1 MRFADIY
8 GHEDVK
14 QRLRAMAD
22 SHRMPHAL
30 MIEGAE
36 GSAKFALARAFVQYI
51 HCTNRRNG
59 DSCGVCPECR
69 LSDSLNHIDTFIS
82 FPVVKRSGRGD
93 TSDDYLPDFREF
105 VKDCP
110 FMDFEEW
117 LRRLDNINAQPM
129 IYVSESS
136 ALIRKIA
143 IKSRRSE
150 FKTVLMWLPE
160 RLMENAANKL
170 LKIVE
175 EPAADTVIV
184 MVSNNSRQVLPTIY
198 SRTQRIVVHRY
209 DNDEIVDI
217 IRSRGSMSTEDAA
230 LIARLSAGNI
240 NEALRLMSVSKERKK
255 FLDLF
260 KELMRK
266 AYLRK
271 IIELRQWSSD
281 LASLGREPQIQFYDY
296 CARMLRENFVFNLKV
311 DSLRFL
317 SKDEMEFSANFARF
331 ITNLNVI
338 QLLEAFSKAAADI
351 AANGNAK
358 IINFDVAIQV
368 ILLLKRDK

>member
-1 MRFADIY
+1 
-8 GHEDVK
+8 
-14 QRLRAMAD
+14 
-22 SHRMPHAL
+22 
-30 MIEGAE
+30 
-36 GSAKFALARAFVQYI
+36 
-51 HCTNRRNG
+51 
-59 DSCGVCPECR
+59 
-69 LSDSLNHIDTFIS
+69 
-82 FPVVKRSGRGD
+82 
-93 TSDDYLPDFREF
+93 
-105 VKDCP
+105 
-110 FMDFEEW
+110 
-117 LRRLDNINAQPM
+117 
-129 IYVSESS
+129 
-136 ALIRKIA
+136 
-143 IKSRRSE
+143 
-150 FKTVLMWLPE
+150 WLPE
-160 RLMENAANKL
+160 RLMETAANNL
-170 LKIVE
+170 WKIVE
-175 EPAADTVIV
+175 EPASDTVIV

-209 DNDEIVDI
+209 DNDEIEDI
-217 IRSRGSMSTEDAA
+217 IRSRGSVSADDAA

-240 NEALRLMSVSKERKK
+240 NEALRLMSVSKERQK

-271 IIELRQWSSD
+271 IIDLRQWSSD
-281 LASLGREPQIQFYDY
+281 LAALGREPQIQFYDY
-296 CARMLRENFVFNLKV
+296 CARMLRENFVYNLKV
-311 DSLRFL
+311 DSLTFL